1 MKKRTSLM
9 MVAAACAALL
19 AAPSFAQTSP
29 PPAGGDM
36 SNMNMKPA
44 AAPAKTKK
52 PMAAKPMKTAAMPM
66 KMGHKSH
73 HKMSCYDYAW
83 ESQDM
88 KDCLAK
94 QGSGSKTM

>member
-9 MVAAACAALL
+9 IVAAACAALV
-19 AAPSFAQTSP
+19 AAPSFAQNA
-29 PPAGGDM
+29 PASGGTPGAT
-36 SNMNMKPA
+36 KPM

-66 KMGHKSH
+66 TMAHKSR
-73 HKMSCYDYAW
+73 HKMTCYDYAW

-94 QGSGSKTM
+94 PVSGKKTM